1 MTETINLKYM
11 ALSSTASACGEEVAG
26 RSRKTAV
33 KPAPAKQA
41 VSLVPVQAGMSQ
53 CDGTEVMDYSMAYRA
68 LSIEERK
75 TLALSAT
82 LDPGFRPYL
91 VRDQWSLVK
100 IYFGRRADLV
110 LAEIA
115 LLIKD
120 PDQTVRITCA
130 RREDLEP
137 EQVARCVED
146 RDPNLRY
153 FIARNV
159 LLTEA
164 QRSQLLA
171 DVDPLVRKAA
181 AKGPKSRRIEAR
193 PGQAAMIR

>member
-1 MTETINLKYM
+1 
-11 ALSSTASACGEEVAG
+11 
-26 RSRKTAV
+26 
-33 KPAPAKQA
+33 
-41 VSLVPVQAGMSQ
+41 
-53 CDGTEVMDYSMAYRA
+53 MDYTAAYRA

-75 TLALSAT
+75 ALALAAD
-82 LDPGFRPYL
+82 LDAGFRPHL

-100 IYFGRRADLV
+100 IYFGRRADLCPDEV
-110 LAEIA
+110 A
-115 LLIKD
+115 LLIED

-130 RREDLEP
+130 RREDLTP

-164 QRSQLLA
+164 QRERLLG
-171 DVDPLVRKAA
+171 DEDPLVRKAA
-181 AKGPKSRRIEAR
+181 GKGPKRRRLAAR
-193 PGQAAMIR
+193 PGQAEVIR